1 MTNNEIKY
9 FEKLRQ
15 KKYRESENKFL
26 IEGIHLIEECLQSE
40 LFRNQ
45 LEKIIVRDDFN
56 AKSLNTIF
64 INHNCFPELY
74 TIDERTFSKLTE
86 TVNSQGVIGI
96 VNKPILNYDIDISK
110 SGLVIVAL
118 DNLNDPGNLGTILR
132 TCYWFGVDEVLL
144 SKNSVEIYNSKVI
157 RASQGAIFNL
167 NIKSEL
173 DLEIELGKYSGNGMS
188 VYLSDNKAK
197 SVPEI
202 FKNTVKKNIVVV
214 FGNEANGI
222 SANILNCKDYQKFGI
237 KGFTK
242 CESLN
247 VSVAVGIVLNEI
259 KNDRN

>member
-9 FEKLRQ
+9 YEKLRQ

-26 IEGIHLIEECLQSE
+26 IEGIHLVEECLQSA

-45 LEKIIVRDDFN
+45 LEKIIVRNDFDT
-56 AKSLNTIF
+56 KSLNKIF
-64 INHNCFPELY
+64 HKHNSFPELY
-74 TIDERTFSKLTE
+74 TADERAFSKLTE

-96 VNKPILNYDIDISK
+96 VSRPMLNYNIDFSK
-110 SGLVIVAL
+110 TGLLIVAL

-157 RASQGAIFNL
+157 RSSQGAIFNL
-167 NIKSEL
+167 NIRSDL
-173 DLEIELGKYSGNGMS
+173 DLEIELSEYRRNQMS
-188 VYLSDNKAK
+188 VFLSDSN
-197 SVPEI
+197 SESLQGI
-202 FKNTVKKNIVVV
+202 FMNTVKKNIVVV

-237 KGFTK
+237 DRFTK

-247 VSVAVGIVLNEI
+247 VSVAAGIVLNEI
-259 KNDRN
+259 KNGCK